1 MVIGSERV
9 KHCLLIFLLYLVKEC
24 DLSSKQAEAKF
35 SLKLFQGRKYFTVV
49 KVTTSKKVTFGFTSN
64 SLLISFKYLM
74 IGAFKN
80 NMIGVLEIKLL
91 SVH

>member
-1 MVIGSERV
+1 MVIGSESV
-9 KHCLLIFLLYLVKEC
+9 KRCLLIFLLYPVKEC

-49 KVTTSKKVTFGFTSN
+49 KVTTSKKVTFGFTLN
-64 SLLISFKYLM
+64 SLLISFKHLM

>member
-35 SLKLFQGRKYFTVV
+35 SLKFFQRRKYFTVV
-49 KVTTSKKVTFGFTSN
+49 KVTTSKKVKFGFTSN
-64 SLLISFKYLM
+64 SLLISFKHLM

-91 SVH
+91 SVN